1 MPLHPSYAED
11 MSSEIA
17 DIKNAKEGGRAGAGT
32 AAHFISYLTPEPTP
46 WAHVDMAAVDRADTA
61 LPTVPKG
68 PRGYGVRLLDQ
79 LVRTYETPRP

>member
-1 MPLHPSYAED
+1 
-11 MSSEIA
+11 
-17 DIKNAKEGGRAGAGT
+17 
-32 AAHFISYLTPEPTP
+32 
-46 WAHVDMAAVDRADTA
+46 MAAVDRADTA